1 MHYTNSTLLYSALLL
16 RRFSPQFIFP
26 LLLFLLIF
34 FFFIVIF
41 LKFFYPLDLLLFFS
55 FLLFSFSSYSI
66 SVSLTYFFLPLSFL
80 PPFLSHSLTH
90 SLTHSFSIYLTI
102 NPLLWS
108 LAARSSLSCRAILAY
123 MRILDLSLANIT
135 KGVLAA
141 DIYEGQSD
149 PSSANWLALLYIYFY
164 LFLFLLLYF
173 ILIHL

>member
-1 MHYTNSTLLYSALLL
+1 MISDYIFFSLKHFLLSLFLTPFLSHSLIFSAL
-16 RRFSPQFIFP
+16 P
-26 LLLFLLIF
+26 
-34 FFFIVIF
+34 
-41 LKFFYPLDLLLFFS
+41 
-55 FLLFSFSSYSI
+55 LFSFSI

-90 SLTHSFSIYLTI
+90 SLTHSLIFYLTI

-108 LAARSSLSCRAILAY
+108 LATRSSLSCRAVLAY

-149 PSSANWLALLYIYFY
+149 PSSAN
-164 LFLFLLLYF
+164 
-173 ILIHL
+173 